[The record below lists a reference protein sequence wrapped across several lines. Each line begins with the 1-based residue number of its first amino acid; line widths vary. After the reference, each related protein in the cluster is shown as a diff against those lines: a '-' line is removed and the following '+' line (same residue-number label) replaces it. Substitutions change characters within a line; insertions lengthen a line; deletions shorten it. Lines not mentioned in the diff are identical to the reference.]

1 MIPVSDQLKQEVLDT
16 YRFHGT
22 LLSAD
27 PYGNGHINDTF
38 LLGFDMYQMGRLKV
52 ILQRINTDVFPKPLE
67 LMENVIGVTS
77 FLQKKILHAGGDASR
92 ETLTLIPTVVCRWIF
107 ACMKLM

>member
-1 MIPVSDQLKQEVLDT
+1 MRCVSDQLKEEVLNA

-22 LLSAD
+22 LLSAN

-38 LLGFDMYQMGRLKV
+38 LLLFDIYGMGRLKV

-67 LMENVIGVTS
+67 LMENVIGVTE
-77 FLQKKILHAGGDASR
+77 FLQKKIRETGGDFSR
-92 ETLTLIPTVVCRWIF
+92 ETRLNEFLNSTWKELILC
-107 ACMKLM
+107 L